1 MDGVSQTWD
10 TLAGAAKMC
19 RANRTELGSV
29 GTGSLQGH
37 GDGDI
42 RGAQS
47 GAQGAREAPEH

>member
-37 GDGDI
+37 GDGDT

-47 GAQGAREAPEH
+47 GEQGAREAPEH